1 MGAGVATAAIGG
13 LGSLVQSGI
22 GLYQQH
28 QAKLAGDQAFE
39 DAKNMPKQANAFANA
54 TISNQA
60 YASQEQQNAQQQA
73 NLIQALQQQGATG
86 ALGGVGLV
94 QQQGE
99 QANANIASAKAQE
112 LQQIE
117 MQKKAEQQRI
127 DDEYLQYQK
136 QLGLMQIQGAG
147 LAEAQGNSQLMAG
160 LGGLASVGATA
171 AGNKNFGKGKTQKG
185 SIFNS
190 NIYNT
195 PTTINP

>member
-13 LGSLVQSGI
+13 LGSLVQGGI

-39 DAKNMPKQANAFANA
+39 NAKNMPKQANAFDNA

-73 NLIQALQQQGATG
+73 NLIQALGEQGATG

-99 QANANIASAKAQE
+99 QVNANIASAKAQE
-112 LQQIE
+112 LQQLE

-136 QLGLMQIQGAG
+136 QLGLMEIQGAG
-147 LAEAQGNSQLMAG
+147 LAQSQGNSQLMAG
-160 LGGLASVGATA
+160 LGGLASVGAMA
-171 AGNKNFGKGKTQKG
+171 AGNKNFGKKIVK
-185 SIFNS
+185 
-190 NIYNT
+190 
-195 PTTINP
+195 